1 MTLTREQQE
10 RYKRNTALK
19 AMGIKGQERLLQSKV
34 LLVGAGGLGS
44 PIALY
49 LAAAGVGTLG
59 IVDGDVVDLSN
70 LQRQIIHSEQ
80 AVGVEKVLSAE
91 RRLRELN
98 SSISVIPYHEMAAP
112 DTLGD
117 IIGDQDYDFIIDG
130 TDNFSAKFLINDTC
144 VRLQKPFS
152 HGGVVAF
159 HGQTMTYVPGRGP
172 CCRCIFEEE
181 PQEGEVP
188 TAREVG
194 ILGAVAGTIGTIQ
207 ATEAV
212 KYLLGAGDLLTGF
225 LLTYDALA
233 AVFRKVPFPENP
245 DCPACGAARRQG

>member
-1 MTLTREQQE
+1 MTLTRKQQE
-10 RYKRNTALK
+10 RYQRNTALR
-19 AMGIKGQERLLQSKV
+19 AMGIEGQERLLQSKV

-59 IVDGDVVDLSN
+59 IVDGDDVDLSN

-80 AVGVEKVLSAE
+80 SVGVEKVFSAE

-98 SSISVIPYHEMAAP
+98 SSICVIPYHEMAAP
-112 DTLGD
+112 DTLGH
-117 IIGDQDYDFIIDG
+117 IIADQDYDFIIDG

-172 CCRCIFEEE
+172 CYRCIFEEE
-181 PQEGEVP
+181 PPEGEVP

-233 AVFRKVPFPENP
+233 AVFRKVPFSENP